1 MSAFDEDIAADFIL
15 EAQEILDR
23 LGEQLVALEQSPQ
36 DNEQLNAVFRGFHT
50 LKGGAGFL
58 GVHAMVELCHAA
70 EETLGMARSGKAVLQ
85 ANHFDAAQQSLDW
98 LQAMLDAVSGGT
110 EPQHAPPELIA
121 MFDVDAAPAPAAVA
135 AAPVD
140 AAAAIAAAKSGSDMI
155 DEDEFEA
162 LLDQLHG
169 GAAPGSKPVG
179 AAAAIAAAK
188 SGSDMIDEDEFEALL
203 DQLHGSAAPG
213 AKPVGAAAAIA
224 AAKSGSDMIDEDEF
238 EALLDQ
244 LHGGAAPGA
253 KPVGAAVAAAPKPAI
268 PKPAPVVPPRPAS
281 PPRPAAAPAAAAKP
295 AAAEAEQT
303 VRVDTKRLDAIVNL
317 IGELV
322 LSRNR
327 LKTLRTR
334 LKDEELDR
342 AVSTL
347 DIATARLQSAVM
359 RTRMQPVG
367 KVFSRFPKVA
377 RDVARNLKKEV
388 ELELVGAETELDRN
402 LVEALAD
409 PLVHLVRNAIDHGIE
424 MPDLREAQ
432 GKQRSGHVRLSAQ
445 QEGDYVS
452 IEIQDDGAGIDPE
465 KLRAK
470 AREKGLIDPEA
481 AARLSSE
488 ECLHLVFLP
497 GFSTKQ
503 EVTDISGRGVG
514 MDVVQSRIRELSG
527 QIQIQSEL
535 GRGSRFLIRVPLTLA
550 ILPTLLVQAGQDIYA
565 LPLARVMEVLH
576 APRTSLGWFD
586 GRAVLDRRSHTL
598 PLLDLRQWLDVEPAP
613 STLMTIVVLQVGEAR
628 FGLVVDQVRGRE
640 EVVIKPL
647 PKALRGLKG
656 YAGATLIGD
665 GRMALILDVDGLR
678 NSQG

>member
-1 MSAFDEDIAADFIL
+1 MSGIADDIAADFII

-23 LGEQLVALEQSPQ
+23 LGEQLVTLEQSPQ
-36 DNEQLNAVFRGFHT
+36 DNDQLNAVFRGYHT

-58 GVHAMVELCHAA
+58 GITAMVELCHAA
-70 EETLGMARSGKAVLQ
+70 EETLGLARSGKAVL
-85 ANHFDAAQQSLDW
+85 AAHHFDAGQQSLDY
-98 LQAMLDAVSGGT
+98 LQAMLDAVSAGE
-110 EPQHAPPELIA
+110 EPGHAPPELIA
-121 MFDVDAAPAPAAVA
+121 QFDVGAAPAPAAVA
-135 AAPVD
+135 AAGSPV
-140 AAAAIAAAKSGSDMI
+140 SDLI
-155 DEDEFEA
+155 SEDEFEA

-169 GAAPGSKPVG
+169 GKAPTAVAAPADDGLIS
-179 AAAAIAAAK
+179 
-188 SGSDMIDEDEFEALL
+188 
-203 DQLHGSAAPG
+203 
-213 AKPVGAAAAIA
+213 
-224 AAKSGSDMIDEDEF
+224 EDEF

-253 KPVGAAVAAAPKPAI
+253 VAVTTAAAT
-268 PKPAPVVPPRPAS
+268 APPPP
-281 PPRPAAAPAAAAKP
+281 PAAAPARPAAKP
-295 AAAEAEQT
+295 AAKPLAEAEHT

-327 LKTLRTR
+327 LKTLRVR
-334 LKDEELDR
+334 LRDEELDR

-377 RDVARNLKKEV
+377 RDVARNLAKEV

-424 MPDLREAQ
+424 TPELREAQ
-432 GKQRSGHVRLSAQ
+432 GKPRNGHVRLSAQ

-452 IEIQDDGAGIDPE
+452 IEVQDDGAGIDPE

-503 EVTDISGRGVG
+503 QVTDISGRGVG

-550 ILPTLLVQAGQDIYA
+550 ILPTLLVQAGEDVYA

-576 APRTSLGWFD
+576 APSTSLGWFD

-598 PLLDLRQWLDVEPAP
+598 ALVDLRRWLDVEPVQAP
-613 STLMTIVVLQVGEAR
+613 LLTIVVLQAGEAR

-647 PKALRGLKG
+647 PKALRGLRG

-678 NSQG
+678 SPQD

>member
-1 MSAFDEDIAADFIL
+1 MSAVSDDITADFII

-23 LGEQLVALEQSPQ
+23 LGEQLVSLEQAPQ
-36 DNEQLNAVFRGFHT
+36 DTEQLNAVFRGYHT

-58 GVHAMVELCHAA
+58 GVTAMVELCHAA
-70 EETLGMARSGKAVLQ
+70 EEALGIARAGQAVLQ
-85 ANHFDAAQQSLDW
+85 AHHFDAAQQSLDY
-98 LQAMLDAVSGGT
+98 LQSMLDAVSSGT
-110 EPQHAPPELIA
+110 EPGYAPPDLIA
-121 MFDVDAAPAPAAVA
+121 QFDMHGGAAAPAAPATVA
-135 AAPVD
+135 AAG
-140 AAAAIAAAKSGSDMI
+140 SGDLI
-155 DEDEFEA
+155 TDDEFEA

-169 GAAPGSKPVG
+169 GNAPTAVAP
-179 AAAAIAAAK
+179 AK
-188 SGSDMIDEDEFEALL
+188 KADDGLIS
-203 DQLHGSAAPG
+203 
-213 AKPVGAAAAIA
+213 
-224 AAKSGSDMIDEDEF
+224 EDEF

-253 KPVGAAVAAAPKPAI
+253 KPIAAVAPAPIAAPRPLAA
-268 PKPAPVVPPRPAS
+268 PTAPAP
-281 PPRPAAAPAAAAKP
+281 AAKP
-295 AAAEAEQT
+295 AAKPLAEAEHT

-327 LKTLRTR
+327 LKTLRAR
-334 LKDEELDR
+334 LRDEELDR

-377 RDVARNLKKEV
+377 RDVARSLKKEV
-388 ELELVGAETELDRN
+388 DLELIGAETELDRN

-409 PLVHLVRNAIDHGIE
+409 PLVHLVRNAIDHGVE

-432 GKQRSGHVRLSAQ
+432 GKPRMGHVRLSAQ

-452 IEIQDDGAGIDPE
+452 IEVQDDGAGIDPE

-503 EVTDISGRGVG
+503 QVTDISGRGVG

-550 ILPTLLVQAGQDIYA
+550 ILPTLLVQAGEDVYA

-598 PLLDLRQWLDVEPAP
+598 PLVDLRQWLDVTPAA
-613 STLMTIVVLQVGEAR
+613 STLLTIVVLQAGEAR

-647 PKALRGLKG
+647 PKALRGLRG

-678 NSQG
+678 SPHD

>member
-1 MSAFDEDIAADFIL
+1 MSAVSDDITADFII

-23 LGEQLVALEQSPQ
+23 LGEQLVSLEQAPQ
-36 DNEQLNAVFRGFHT
+36 DGEQLNAVFRGYHT

-58 GVHAMVELCHAA
+58 GVTAMVELCHAA
-70 EETLGMARSGKAVLQ
+70 EEALGAARAGQAVLQ
-85 ANHFDAAQQSLDW
+85 AHHFDAAQQSLDY
-98 LQAMLDAVSGGT
+98 LQSMLDAVSSGT
-110 EPQHAPPELIA
+110 EPGYAPPDLIA
-121 MFDVDAAPAPAAVA
+121 QFDVHGGTAAAPVA
-135 AAPVD
+135 AAP
-140 AAAAIAAAKSGSDMI
+140 AAGSSDLI
-155 DEDEFEA
+155 TDDEFEA

-169 GAAPGSKPVG
+169 GNAPTAVAP
-179 AAAAIAAAK
+179 AK
-188 SGSDMIDEDEFEALL
+188 KADDGLIS
-203 DQLHGSAAPG
+203 
-213 AKPVGAAAAIA
+213 
-224 AAKSGSDMIDEDEF
+224 EDEF

-253 KPVGAAVAAAPKPAI
+253 
-268 PKPAPVVPPRPAS
+268 
-281 PPRPAAAPAAAAKP
+281 RPAAAPAPLAAPRPADAPAPAPKPAAKP
-295 AAAEAEQT
+295 LAEAEHT

-327 LKTLRTR
+327 LKTLRAR
-334 LKDEELDR
+334 LRDEELDR

-377 RDVARNLKKEV
+377 RDVARSLKKEV
-388 ELELVGAETELDRN
+388 DLELIGAETELDRN

-409 PLVHLVRNAIDHGIE
+409 PLVHLVRNAIDHGVE

-432 GKQRSGHVRLSAQ
+432 GKPRMGHVRLSAQ

-452 IEIQDDGAGIDPE
+452 IEVQDDGAGIDPE

-503 EVTDISGRGVG
+503 QVTDISGRGVG

-550 ILPTLLVQAGQDIYA
+550 ILPTLLVQAGEDVYA

-576 APRTSLGWFD
+576 APGTSLGWFD

-598 PLLDLRQWLDVEPAP
+598 PLVDLRQWLDVTPAT
-613 STLMTIVVLQVGEAR
+613 STLLTIVVLQAGEAR

-647 PKALRGLKG
+647 PKALRGLRG

-678 NSQG
+678 

>member
-1 MSAFDEDIAADFIL
+1 MSAVSDDITADFII

-23 LGEQLVALEQSPQ
+23 LGEQLVSLEQAPQ
-36 DNEQLNAVFRGFHT
+36 DSDQLNAVFRGYHT

-58 GVHAMVELCHAA
+58 GVTAMVELCHAA
-70 EETLGMARSGKAVLQ
+70 EEALGIARAGQAVLQ
-85 ANHFDAAQQSLDW
+85 AHHFDAAQQSLDY
-98 LQAMLDAVSGGT
+98 LQSMLDAVSSGT
-110 EPQHAPPELIA
+110 EPGYAPPDLIA
-121 MFDVDAAPAPAAVA
+121 QFDMNGGTAAPVAAAAPAAA
-135 AAPVD
+135 
-140 AAAAIAAAKSGSDMI
+140 GSDLI
-155 DEDEFEA
+155 TDDEFEA

-169 GAAPGSKPVG
+169 GNAPTAV
-179 AAAAIAAAK
+179 
-188 SGSDMIDEDEFEALL
+188 
-203 DQLHGSAAPG
+203 APATKADDG
-213 AKPVGAAAAIA
+213 LI
-224 AAKSGSDMIDEDEF
+224 SEDEF

-253 KPVGAAVAAAPKPAI
+253 KPAAVLAPAPAPAPRPVAA
-268 PKPAPVVPPRPAS
+268 PAPV
-281 PPRPAAAPAAAAKP
+281 AKP
-295 AAAEAEQT
+295 AAKPLAEAEHT

-327 LKTLRTR
+327 LKTLRAR
-334 LKDEELDR
+334 LRDEELDR

-377 RDVARNLKKEV
+377 RDVARSLKKEV
-388 ELELVGAETELDRN
+388 DLELIGAETELDRN

-409 PLVHLVRNAIDHGIE
+409 PLVHLVRNAIDHGVE

-432 GKQRSGHVRLSAQ
+432 GKPRMGHVRLSAQ

-452 IEIQDDGAGIDPE
+452 IEVQDDGAGIDPE

-503 EVTDISGRGVG
+503 QVTDISGRGVG

-550 ILPTLLVQAGQDIYA
+550 ILPTLLVQAGEDVYA

-598 PLLDLRQWLDVEPAP
+598 PLVDLRQWLDVTPAA
-613 STLMTIVVLQVGEAR
+613 STLLTIVVLQAGEAR

-647 PKALRGLKG
+647 PKALRGLRG

-678 NSQG
+678 

>member
-1 MSAFDEDIAADFIL
+1 MSAVSDDITADFII

-23 LGEQLVALEQSPQ
+23 LGEQLVSLEQAPQ
-36 DNEQLNAVFRGFHT
+36 DTEQLNAVFRGYHT

-58 GVHAMVELCHAA
+58 GVTAMVELCHAA
-70 EETLGMARSGKAVLQ
+70 EEALGIARAGQAVLQ
-85 ANHFDAAQQSLDW
+85 AHHFDAAQQSLDY
-98 LQAMLDAVSGGT
+98 LQSMLDAVSSGT
-110 EPQHAPPELIA
+110 EPGYAPPELIA
-121 MFDVDAAPAPAAVA
+121 QFDMHGGAVAAPAAA
-135 AAPVD
+135 AAP
-140 AAAAIAAAKSGSDMI
+140 AAGGSDLI
-155 DEDEFEA
+155 TDDEFEA

-169 GAAPGSKPVG
+169 GNAPTAVAP
-179 AAAAIAAAK
+179 AK
-188 SGSDMIDEDEFEALL
+188 KADDGLIS
-203 DQLHGSAAPG
+203 
-213 AKPVGAAAAIA
+213 
-224 AAKSGSDMIDEDEF
+224 EDEF

-253 KPVGAAVAAAPKPAI
+253 KPIA
-268 PKPAPVVPPRPAS
+268 
-281 PPRPAAAPAAAAKP
+281 AAAPAPIAGPRPLAAPAAPAPAAATKPAAKP
-295 AAAEAEQT
+295 LAEAEHT

-327 LKTLRTR
+327 LKTLRAR
-334 LKDEELDR
+334 LRDEELDR

-377 RDVARNLKKEV
+377 RDVARSLKKEV
-388 ELELVGAETELDRN
+388 DLELIGAETELDRN

-409 PLVHLVRNAIDHGIE
+409 PLVHLVRNAIDHGVE

-432 GKQRSGHVRLSAQ
+432 GKPRMGHVRLSAQ

-452 IEIQDDGAGIDPE
+452 IEVQDDGAGIDPE

-503 EVTDISGRGVG
+503 QVTDISGRGVG

-550 ILPTLLVQAGQDIYA
+550 ILPTLLVQAGEDVYA

-598 PLLDLRQWLDVEPAP
+598 PLVDLRQWLDVTPAA
-613 STLMTIVVLQVGEAR
+613 STLLTIVVLQAGEAR

-647 PKALRGLKG
+647 PKALRGLRG

-678 NSQG
+678 SPHD

>member
-1 MSAFDEDIAADFIL
+1 MSAVSDDITADFII

-23 LGEQLVALEQSPQ
+23 LGEQLVSLEQAPQ
-36 DNEQLNAVFRGFHT
+36 DSDQLNAVFRGYHT

-58 GVHAMVELCHAA
+58 GVTAMVELCHAA
-70 EETLGMARSGKAVLQ
+70 EEALGAARAGQAVLQ
-85 ANHFDAAQQSLDW
+85 AHHFDAAQQSLDY
-98 LQAMLDAVSGGT
+98 LQSMLDAVSSGT
-110 EPQHAPPELIA
+110 EPGYAPPDLIA
-121 MFDVDAAPAPAAVA
+121 QFDVHGGAVAAPAAA
-135 AAPVD
+135 AAPT
-140 AAAAIAAAKSGSDMI
+140 AGGSDLI
-155 DEDEFEA
+155 TDDEFEALLDQLHGGNAPTAVAPAKKADDGLISEDEFEA

-169 GAAPGSKPVG
+169 GAAPGTKP
-179 AAAAIAAAK
+179 AAVVAPAPIAA
-188 SGSDMIDEDEFEALL
+188 
-203 DQLHGSAAPG
+203 PR
-213 AKPVGAAAAIA
+213 P
-224 AAKSGSDMIDEDEF
+224 
-238 EALLDQ
+238 
-244 LHGGAAPGA
+244 
-253 KPVGAAVAAAPKPAI
+253 VAA
-268 PKPAPVVPPRPAS
+268 PAPV
-281 PPRPAAAPAAAAKP
+281 AKP
-295 AAAEAEQT
+295 AAKPLAEAEHT

-327 LKTLRTR
+327 LKTLRAR
-334 LKDEELDR
+334 LRDEELDR

-377 RDVARNLKKEV
+377 RDVARSLKKEV
-388 ELELVGAETELDRN
+388 DLELIGAETELDRN

-409 PLVHLVRNAIDHGIE
+409 PLVHLVRNAIDHGVE

-432 GKQRSGHVRLSAQ
+432 GKPRMGHVRLSAQ

-452 IEIQDDGAGIDPE
+452 IEVQDDGAGIDPE

-503 EVTDISGRGVG
+503 QVTDISGRGVG

-550 ILPTLLVQAGQDIYA
+550 ILPTLLVQAGEDVYA

-598 PLLDLRQWLDVEPAP
+598 PLVDLRQWLDVTPAASP
-613 STLMTIVVLQVGEAR
+613 LLTIVVLQAGEAR

-647 PKALRGLKG
+647 PKALRGLRG

-678 NSQG
+678 

>member
-1 MSAFDEDIAADFIL
+1 MSAVSDDITADFII

-23 LGEQLVALEQSPQ
+23 LGEQLVSLEQAPQ
-36 DNEQLNAVFRGFHT
+36 DTEQLNAVFRGYHT

-58 GVHAMVELCHAA
+58 GVTAMVELCHAA
-70 EETLGMARSGKAVLQ
+70 EEALGIARAGQAVLQ
-85 ANHFDAAQQSLDW
+85 AHHFDAAQQSLDY
-98 LQAMLDAVSGGT
+98 LQAMLDAVSSGT
-110 EPQHAPPELIA
+110 EPGYAPPELIA
-121 MFDVDAAPAPAAVA
+121 QFDMHGGAVAAPAAAVA
-135 AAPVD
+135 PAAG
-140 AAAAIAAAKSGSDMI
+140 GSDLI
-155 DEDEFEA
+155 TDDEFEA

-169 GAAPGSKPVG
+169 GNAPTAVAP
-179 AAAAIAAAK
+179 AK
-188 SGSDMIDEDEFEALL
+188 KADDGLISEDEFEALL
-203 DQLHGSAAPG
+203 DH
-213 AKPVGAAAAIA
+213 
-224 AAKSGSDMIDEDEF
+224 
-238 EALLDQ
+238 

-253 KPVGAAVAAAPKPAI
+253 KPIAAAAP
-268 PKPAPVVPPRPAS
+268 APIAAPRPLAA
-281 PPRPAAAPAAAAKP
+281 PAAAAPAAATKP
-295 AAAEAEQT
+295 AAKPLAEAEHT

-327 LKTLRTR
+327 LKTLRAR
-334 LKDEELDR
+334 LRDEELDR

-377 RDVARNLKKEV
+377 RDVARSLKKEV
-388 ELELVGAETELDRN
+388 DLELIGAETELDRN

-409 PLVHLVRNAIDHGIE
+409 PLVHLVRNAIDHGVE

-432 GKQRSGHVRLSAQ
+432 GKPRMGHVRLSAQ

-452 IEIQDDGAGIDPE
+452 IEVQDDGAGIDPE

-503 EVTDISGRGVG
+503 QVTDISGRGVG

-550 ILPTLLVQAGQDIYA
+550 ILPTLLVQAGEDVYA

-598 PLLDLRQWLDVEPAP
+598 PLVDLRQWLDVTPAA
-613 STLMTIVVLQVGEAR
+613 STLLTIVVLQAGEAR

-647 PKALRGLKG
+647 PKALRGLRG

-678 NSQG
+678 SPHD

>member
-1 MSAFDEDIAADFIL
+1 MSAVPDDIAADFIL

-23 LGEQLVALEQSPQ
+23 LGEQLVSLEQAPQ
-36 DNEQLNAVFRGFHT
+36 DSDQLNAVFRGFHT

-58 GVHAMVELCHAA
+58 GIQAMVELCHAA
-70 EETLGMARSGKAVLQ
+70 EETLGMARSGQATLQ
-85 ANHFDAAQQSLDW
+85 AHHFDAAQQSLDY
-98 LQAMLDAVSGGT
+98 LQSMLDSVSAGT
-110 EPQHAPPELIA
+110 EPGYAPPELIA
-121 MFDVDAAPAPAAVA
+121 QFDVNGPATPAAATSA
-135 AAPVD
+135 AAGPS
-140 AAAAIAAAKSGSDMI
+140 SGELITD
-155 DEDEFEA
+155 DEFEA

-169 GAAPGSKPVG
+169 GAAPTAV
-179 AAAAIAAAK
+179 AARK
-188 SGSDMIDEDEFEALL
+188 DDGMISEDEFE
-203 DQLHGSAAPG
+203 S
-213 AKPVGAAAAIA
+213 
-224 AAKSGSDMIDEDEF
+224 
-238 EALLDQ
+238 LLDQ

-253 KPVGAAVAAAPKPAI
+253 TAVTAAPA
-268 PKPAPVVPPRPAS
+268 PAPRAV
-281 PPRPAAAPAAAAKP
+281 AAPAAPAANKP
-295 AAAEAEQT
+295 APNKPVAEAEHT

-327 LKTLRTR
+327 LKTLRAR
-334 LKDEELDR
+334 LHDEELDR

-377 RDVARNLKKEV
+377 RDVARSLKKEV
-388 ELELVGAETELDRN
+388 ELELIGAETELDRN

-409 PLVHLVRNAIDHGIE
+409 PLVHLVRNAIDHGVE
-424 MPDLREAQ
+424 MPELREAQ
-432 GKQRSGHVRLSAQ
+432 GKPRSGHVRLSAQ

-452 IEIQDDGAGIDPE
+452 IEVQDDGAGIDPE
-465 KLRAK
+465 RLRQK

-503 EVTDISGRGVG
+503 QVTDISGRGVG

-535 GRGSRFLIRVPLTLA
+535 GRGSRFMIRVPLTLA
-550 ILPTLLVQAGQDIYA
+550 ILPTLLVQAGEDVYA

-576 APRTSLGWFD
+576 APNTSLGWFD
-586 GRAVLDRRSHTL
+586 GRAVLDRKSHTL
-598 PLLDLRQWLDVEPAP
+598 ALVDLRHWLDVEPMP
-613 STLMTIVVLQVGEAR
+613 SSLLTIVVLQAGEAR

-647 PKALRGLKG
+647 PKALRGLRG

-678 NSQG
+678 TNHD

>member
-1 MSAFDEDIAADFIL
+1 MSAVSDDITADFII

-23 LGEQLVALEQSPQ
+23 LGEQLVSLEQAPQ
-36 DNEQLNAVFRGFHT
+36 DSDQLNAVFRGYHT

-58 GVHAMVELCHAA
+58 GVTAMVELCHAA
-70 EETLGMARSGKAVLQ
+70 EEALGAARAGQALLQ
-85 ANHFDAAQQSLDW
+85 AHHFDAAQQSLDY
-98 LQAMLDAVSGGT
+98 LQSMLDAVSSGT
-110 EPQHAPPELIA
+110 EPGYAPPDLIA
-121 MFDVDAAPAPAAVA
+121 QFDVHGGAVAAPAAATAPAAG
-135 AAPVD
+135 
-140 AAAAIAAAKSGSDMI
+140 GSDLI
-155 DEDEFEA
+155 TDDEFEA

-169 GAAPGSKPVG
+169 GNAPTAVAP
-179 AAAAIAAAK
+179 AK
-188 SGSDMIDEDEFEALL
+188 KADDGLIS
-203 DQLHGSAAPG
+203 
-213 AKPVGAAAAIA
+213 
-224 AAKSGSDMIDEDEF
+224 EDEF

-253 KPVGAAVAAAPKPAI
+253 KPVAAAP
-268 PKPAPVVPPRPAS
+268 PAP
-281 PPRPAAAPAAAAKP
+281 APAARPTASAPAAKP
-295 AAAEAEQT
+295 AAKPLAEAEHT

-327 LKTLRTR
+327 LKTLRAR
-334 LKDEELDR
+334 LRDEELDR

-377 RDVARNLKKEV
+377 RDVARSLKKEV
-388 ELELVGAETELDRN
+388 DLELIGAETELDRN

-409 PLVHLVRNAIDHGIE
+409 PLVHLVRNAIDHGVE

-432 GKQRSGHVRLSAQ
+432 GKPRMGHVRLSAQ

-452 IEIQDDGAGIDPE
+452 IEVQDDGAGIDPE

-503 EVTDISGRGVG
+503 QVTDISGRGVG

-535 GRGSRFLIRVPLTLA
+535 GRGSRFMIRVPLTLA
-550 ILPTLLVQAGQDIYA
+550 ILPTLLVQAGEDVYA

-598 PLLDLRQWLDVEPAP
+598 PLVDLRQWLDVTPAA
-613 STLMTIVVLQVGEAR
+613 STLLTIVVLQAGEAR

-647 PKALRGLKG
+647 PKALRGLRG

-678 NSQG
+678 

>member
-1 MSAFDEDIAADFIL
+1 MSAVSDDITADFII

-23 LGEQLVALEQSPQ
+23 LGEQLVSLEQAPQ
-36 DNEQLNAVFRGFHT
+36 DTEQLNAVFRGYHT

-58 GVHAMVELCHAA
+58 GVTAMVELCHAA
-70 EETLGMARSGKAVLQ
+70 EEALGAARAGQAVLQ
-85 ANHFDAAQQSLDW
+85 AHHFDAAQQSLDY
-98 LQAMLDAVSGGT
+98 LQSMLDAVSSGT
-110 EPQHAPPELIA
+110 EPGYAPPELIA
-121 MFDVDAAPAPAAVA
+121 QFDVHGGAATPSVVAAPAAA
-135 AAPVD
+135 
-140 AAAAIAAAKSGSDMI
+140 GSDLI
-155 DEDEFEA
+155 TDDEFEA

-169 GAAPGSKPVG
+169 GNAPTAV
-179 AAAAIAAAK
+179 AAAK
-188 SGSDMIDEDEFEALL
+188 KADDGLIS
-203 DQLHGSAAPG
+203 
-213 AKPVGAAAAIA
+213 
-224 AAKSGSDMIDEDEF
+224 EDEF

-253 KPVGAAVAAAPKPAI
+253 QPVAAVPAAQP
-268 PKPAPVVPPRPAS
+268 PAPRPP
-281 PPRPAAAPAAAAKP
+281 APAPAAKP
-295 AAAEAEQT
+295 AAKPLAEAEHT

-327 LKTLRTR
+327 LKTLRAR
-334 LKDEELDR
+334 LRDEELDR

-377 RDVARNLKKEV
+377 RDVARSLKKEV
-388 ELELVGAETELDRN
+388 DLELIGAETELDRN

-409 PLVHLVRNAIDHGIE
+409 PLVHLVRNAIDHGVE
-424 MPDLREAQ
+424 MPELREAQ
-432 GKQRSGHVRLSAQ
+432 GKPRMGHVRLSAQ

-452 IEIQDDGAGIDPE
+452 IEVQDDGAGIDPE

-503 EVTDISGRGVG
+503 QVTDISGRGVG

-550 ILPTLLVQAGQDIYA
+550 ILPTLLVQAGEDVYA

-598 PLLDLRQWLDVEPAP
+598 PLVDLRQWLDVTPAASP
-613 STLMTIVVLQVGEAR
+613 LLTIVVLQAGEAR

-647 PKALRGLKG
+647 PKALRGLAG

-678 NSQG
+678 

>member
-1 MSAFDEDIAADFIL
+1 MLTTCFRIWGCNTMSAVPDDIAADFIL

-23 LGEQLVALEQSPQ
+23 LGEQLVSLEQSPQ
-36 DNEQLNAVFRGFHT
+36 DSDQLNAVFRGFHT

-58 GVHAMVELCHAA
+58 GIQAMVELCHAA
-70 EETLGMARSGKAVLQ
+70 EETLGMARSGKATLQ
-85 ANHFDAAQQSLDW
+85 AHHFDAAQQSLDY
-98 LQAMLDAVSGGT
+98 LQSMLDSVSAGT
-110 EPQHAPPELIA
+110 EPGYAPPELIA
-121 MFDVDAAPAPAAVA
+121 QFDVNGPAIPAAAAAPTTGELISEDEFEALLDTLHGGAAPAAVA
-135 AAPVD
+135 RKAD
-140 AAAAIAAAKSGSDMI
+140 DGLIG
-155 DEDEFEA
+155 EDEFEA

-169 GAAPGSKPVG
+169 GAVPGTKP
-179 AAAAIAAAK
+179 
-188 SGSDMIDEDEFEALL
+188 
-203 DQLHGSAAPG
+203 
-213 AKPVGAAAAIA
+213 
-224 AAKSGSDMIDEDEF
+224 
-238 EALLDQ
+238 
-244 LHGGAAPGA
+244 
-253 KPVGAAVAAAPKPAI
+253 AVAAAP
-268 PKPAPVVPPRPAS
+268 PPR
-281 PPRPAAAPAAAAKP
+281 APAAPPAKP
-295 AAAEAEQT
+295 AANKPVAEAEHT

-327 LKTLRTR
+327 LKTLRAR
-334 LKDEELDR
+334 LHDEELDR

-409 PLVHLVRNAIDHGIE
+409 PLVHLVRNAIDHGVE
-424 MPDLREAQ
+424 TPDLREAQ
-432 GKQRSGHVRLSAQ
+432 GKPRSGHVRLSAQ

-452 IEIQDDGAGIDPE
+452 IEVQDDGAGIDPE
-465 KLRAK
+465 RLRQK

-481 AARLSSE
+481 AARLTSE

-535 GRGSRFLIRVPLTLA
+535 GRGSRFMIRVPLTLA
-550 ILPTLLVQAGQDIYA
+550 ILPTLLVQAGEDVYA

-576 APRTSLGWFD
+576 APNTSLGWFD
-586 GRAVLDRRSHTL
+586 GRAVLDRKSHTL
-598 PLLDLRQWLDVEPAP
+598 PLVDLRHWLAVAPAA
-613 STLMTIVVLQVGEAR
+613 SSLLTIVVLQAGEAR

-647 PKALRGLKG
+647 PKALRGLRG

-665 GRMALILDVDGLR
+665 GRMSLILDVDGLR
-678 NSQG
+678 

>member
-1 MSAFDEDIAADFIL
+1 MSAVSDDITADFII

-23 LGEQLVALEQSPQ
+23 LGEQLVSLEQAPQ
-36 DNEQLNAVFRGFHT
+36 DTEQLNAVFRGYHT

-58 GVHAMVELCHAA
+58 GVTAMVELCHAA
-70 EETLGMARSGKAVLQ
+70 EEALGIARAGQAVLQ
-85 ANHFDAAQQSLDW
+85 AHHFDAAQQSLDY
-98 LQAMLDAVSGGT
+98 LQAMLDAVSSGT
-110 EPQHAPPELIA
+110 EPGYAPPELIA
-121 MFDVDAAPAPAAVA
+121 QFDMHGGAVAAPAAA
-135 AAPVD
+135 AAP
-140 AAAAIAAAKSGSDMI
+140 AAGGSDLI
-155 DEDEFEA
+155 TDDEFEA

-169 GAAPGSKPVG
+169 GNAPTAVAP
-179 AAAAIAAAK
+179 AK
-188 SGSDMIDEDEFEALL
+188 KADDGLIS
-203 DQLHGSAAPG
+203 
-213 AKPVGAAAAIA
+213 
-224 AAKSGSDMIDEDEF
+224 EDEF

-253 KPVGAAVAAAPKPAI
+253 KPIA
-268 PKPAPVVPPRPAS
+268 
-281 PPRPAAAPAAAAKP
+281 AAAPAPIAAPRPLAAPTAPAP
-295 AAAEAEQT
+295 AAATAAAAGRSRTHRARGHQ
-303 VRVDTKRLDAIVNL
+303 RLDAIVNL

-327 LKTLRTR
+327 LKTLRAR
-334 LKDEELDR
+334 LRDEELDR

-377 RDVARNLKKEV
+377 RDVARSLKKEV
-388 ELELVGAETELDRN
+388 DLELIGAETELDRN

-409 PLVHLVRNAIDHGIE
+409 PLVHLVRNAIDHGVE

-432 GKQRSGHVRLSAQ
+432 GKPRMGHVRLSAQ

-452 IEIQDDGAGIDPE
+452 IEVQDDGAGIDPE

-503 EVTDISGRGVG
+503 QVTDISYRGVG

-550 ILPTLLVQAGQDIYA
+550 ILPTLLVQAGEDVYA

-598 PLLDLRQWLDVEPAP
+598 PLVDLRQWLDVTPAA
-613 STLMTIVVLQVGEAR
+613 STLLTIVVLQAGEAR

-647 PKALRGLKG
+647 PKALRGLRG

-678 NSQG
+678 SPHD

>member
-1 MSAFDEDIAADFIL
+1 MSAVSDDITADFII

-23 LGEQLVALEQSPQ
+23 LGEQLVSLEQAPQ
-36 DNEQLNAVFRGFHT
+36 DTEQLNAVFRGYHT

-58 GVHAMVELCHAA
+58 GVTAMVELCHAA
-70 EETLGMARSGKAVLQ
+70 EEALGIARAGQAVLQ
-85 ANHFDAAQQSLDW
+85 AHHFDAAQQSLDY
-98 LQAMLDAVSGGT
+98 LQAMLDAVSSGT
-110 EPQHAPPELIA
+110 EPGYAPPELIA
-121 MFDVDAAPAPAAVA
+121 QFDMHGGATAPAATAAVA
-135 AAPVD
+135 AAG
-140 AAAAIAAAKSGSDMI
+140 SGDLI
-155 DEDEFEA
+155 TDDEFEA

-169 GAAPGSKPVG
+169 GNAPTAV
-179 AAAAIAAAK
+179 ALAK
-188 SGSDMIDEDEFEALL
+188 KADDGLIS
-203 DQLHGSAAPG
+203 
-213 AKPVGAAAAIA
+213 
-224 AAKSGSDMIDEDEF
+224 EDEF

-253 KPVGAAVAAAPKPAI
+253 KPIA
-268 PKPAPVVPPRPAS
+268 
-281 PPRPAAAPAAAAKP
+281 AAAPAPIAASRPLAAPAAPAPAAATKPAAKP
-295 AAAEAEQT
+295 LAEAEHT

-327 LKTLRTR
+327 LKTLRAR
-334 LKDEELDR
+334 LRDEELDR

-377 RDVARNLKKEV
+377 RDVARSLKKEV
-388 ELELVGAETELDRN
+388 DLELIGAETELDRN

-409 PLVHLVRNAIDHGIE
+409 PLVHLVRNAIDHGVE

-432 GKQRSGHVRLSAQ
+432 GKPRMGHVRLSAQ

-452 IEIQDDGAGIDPE
+452 IEVQDDGAGIDPE

-503 EVTDISGRGVG
+503 QVTDISGRGVG

-550 ILPTLLVQAGQDIYA
+550 ILPTLLVQAGEDVYA

-598 PLLDLRQWLDVEPAP
+598 PLVDLRQWLDVTPAA
-613 STLMTIVVLQVGEAR
+613 STLLTIVVLQAGEAR

-647 PKALRGLKG
+647 PKALRGLRG

-678 NSQG
+678 SPHD

>member
-1 MSAFDEDIAADFIL
+1 MSAVPDDIAADFII

-23 LGEQLVALEQSPQ
+23 LGEQLVSLEQAPEDSG
-36 DNEQLNAVFRGFHT
+36 QLNAVFRGFHT

-58 GVHAMVELCHAA
+58 AINAMVELCHAA
-70 EETLGMARSGKAVLQ
+70 EETLGMARAGQATLQ
-85 ANHFDAAQQSLDW
+85 ARHFDAAQQSLDY
-98 LQAMLDAVSGGT
+98 LQSMLDAFGSGQ
-110 EPQHAPPELIA
+110 EPPRAPAELIA
-121 MFDVDAAPAPAAVA
+121 QFDAHGDAAPAAAPAKSAAPAPA
-135 AAPVD
+135 PQ
-140 AAAAIAAAKSGSDMI
+140 AAAAGDADLISD
-155 DEDEFEA
+155 DEFEA

-169 GAAPGSKPVG
+169 DAPPAATPQ
-179 AAAAIAAAK
+179 
-188 SGSDMIDEDEFEALL
+188 AL
-203 DQLHGSAAPG
+203 QPAPR
-213 AKPVGAAAAIA
+213 
-224 AAKSGSDMIDEDEF
+224 
-238 EALLDQ
+238 
-244 LHGGAAPGA
+244 APS
-253 KPVGAAVAAAPKPAI
+253 PAPKA
-268 PKPAPVVPPRPAS
+268 
-281 PPRPAAAPAAAAKP
+281 AAAPAK
-295 AAAEAEQT
+295 AAEPEHT

-327 LKTLRTR
+327 LKTLRVR
-334 LKDEELDR
+334 LRDEELDR
-342 AVSTL
+342 AVSSL

-377 RDVARNLKKEV
+377 RDVARSLNKEV
-388 ELELVGAETELDRN
+388 ELELIGADTELDRN

-424 MPDLREAQ
+424 APALREAT
-432 GKQRSGHVRLSAQ
+432 GKPRGGHVRLSAQ

-452 IEIQDDGAGIDPE
+452 IEVQDDGAGIDPE
-465 KLRAK
+465 RLRAK

-481 AARLSSE
+481 AARLSTE

-497 GFSTKQ
+497 GFSTKS

-550 ILPTLLVQAGQDIYA
+550 ILPTLLVQAGDTVYA
-565 LPLARVMEVLH
+565 LPLARVVEVLH
-576 APRTSLGWFD
+576 APRRSLGWFD
-586 GRAVLDRRSHTL
+586 GRAVLDRQSHTL
-598 PLLDLRQWLDVEPAP
+598 PLVDLRQWLNIDAP
-613 STLMTIVVLQVGEAR
+613 QLPLLTVVVLQAGESR
-628 FGLVVDQVRGRE
+628 MGLVVDQVRGRE

-647 PKALRGLKG
+647 PRSLRGLPG

-665 GRMALILDVDGLR
+665 GRLALILDVDGLKA
-678 NSQG
+678 

>member
-1 MSAFDEDIAADFIL
+1 MSAVSDDITADFII

-23 LGEQLVALEQSPQ
+23 LGEQLVSLEQAPQ
-36 DNEQLNAVFRGFHT
+36 DTEQLNAVFRGYHT

-58 GVHAMVELCHAA
+58 GVTAMVELCHAA
-70 EETLGMARSGKAVLQ
+70 EEALGIARAGQAVLQ
-85 ANHFDAAQQSLDW
+85 AHHFDAAQQSLDY
-98 LQAMLDAVSGGT
+98 LQSMLDAVSSGT
-110 EPQHAPPELIA
+110 EPGYAPPDLIA
-121 MFDVDAAPAPAAVA
+121 QFDMHGGAAAPAAPATVA
-135 AAPVD
+135 AAG
-140 AAAAIAAAKSGSDMI
+140 SGDLI
-155 DEDEFEA
+155 TDDEFEA

-169 GAAPGSKPVG
+169 GNAPTAVAP
-179 AAAAIAAAK
+179 AK
-188 SGSDMIDEDEFEALL
+188 KADDGLIS
-203 DQLHGSAAPG
+203 
-213 AKPVGAAAAIA
+213 
-224 AAKSGSDMIDEDEF
+224 EDEF

-253 KPVGAAVAAAPKPAI
+253 RPIAAVAPAPITAPRLPAAPTA
-268 PKPAPVVPPRPAS
+268 PAP
-281 PPRPAAAPAAAAKP
+281 AAKP
-295 AAAEAEQT
+295 AAKPLAEAEHT

-327 LKTLRTR
+327 LKTLRAR
-334 LKDEELDR
+334 LRDEELDR

-377 RDVARNLKKEV
+377 RDVARSLKKEV
-388 ELELVGAETELDRN
+388 DLELIGAETELDRN
-402 LVEALAD
+402 LAD
-409 PLVHLVRNAIDHGIE
+409 PLVHLVRNAIDHGVE

-432 GKQRSGHVRLSAQ
+432 GKPRMGHVRLSAQ

-452 IEIQDDGAGIDPE
+452 IEVQDDGAGIDPE

-503 EVTDISGRGVG
+503 QVTDISGRGVG

-550 ILPTLLVQAGQDIYA
+550 ILPTLLVQAGEDVYA

-598 PLLDLRQWLDVEPAP
+598 PLVDLRQWLDVTPAA
-613 STLMTIVVLQVGEAR
+613 STLLTIVVLQAGEAR

-647 PKALRGLKG
+647 PKALRGLRG

-678 NSQG
+678 SPHD

>member
-1 MSAFDEDIAADFIL
+1 MSAVSDDITADFII

-23 LGEQLVALEQSPQ
+23 LGEQLVSLEQAPQ
-36 DNEQLNAVFRGFHT
+36 DTEQLNAVFRGYHT

-58 GVHAMVELCHAA
+58 GVTAMVELCHAA
-70 EETLGMARSGKAVLQ
+70 EEALGAARAGQAVLQ
-85 ANHFDAAQQSLDW
+85 AHHFDAAQQSLDY
-98 LQAMLDAVSGGT
+98 LQSMLDAVSSGT
-110 EPQHAPPELIA
+110 EPGYAPPDLIA
-121 MFDVDAAPAPAAVA
+121 QFDVHGGAAAPAAAA
-135 AAPVD
+135 AAP
-140 AAAAIAAAKSGSDMI
+140 AAGAGDLITD
-155 DEDEFEA
+155 DEFEA

-169 GAAPGSKPVG
+169 GNAPTAVAP
-179 AAAAIAAAK
+179 AK
-188 SGSDMIDEDEFEALL
+188 KADDGLIS
-203 DQLHGSAAPG
+203 
-213 AKPVGAAAAIA
+213 
-224 AAKSGSDMIDEDEF
+224 EDEF

-253 KPVGAAVAAAPKPAI
+253 
-268 PKPAPVVPPRPAS
+268 
-281 PPRPAAAPAAAAKP
+281 RPAAAVAPAPIAAPRPANAPAPVAKP
-295 AAAEAEQT
+295 AAKPLAEAEHT

-327 LKTLRTR
+327 LKTLRAR
-334 LKDEELDR
+334 LRDEELDR

-377 RDVARNLKKEV
+377 RDVARSLKKEV
-388 ELELVGAETELDRN
+388 DLELIGAETELDRN

-409 PLVHLVRNAIDHGIE
+409 PLVHLVRNAIDHGVE

-432 GKQRSGHVRLSAQ
+432 GKPRMGHVRLSAQ

-452 IEIQDDGAGIDPE
+452 IEVQDDGAGIDPE

-503 EVTDISGRGVG
+503 QVTDISGRGVG

-550 ILPTLLVQAGQDIYA
+550 ILPTLLVQAGEDVYA

-598 PLLDLRQWLDVEPAP
+598 PLVDLRQWLDVTPAA
-613 STLMTIVVLQVGEAR
+613 STLLTIVVLQAGEAR

-647 PKALRGLKG
+647 PKALRGLRG

-678 NSQG
+678 SPHD

>member
-1 MSAFDEDIAADFIL
+1 MSAVSDDITADFII

-23 LGEQLVALEQSPQ
+23 LGEQLVSLEQAPQ
-36 DNEQLNAVFRGFHT
+36 DGEQLNAVFRGYHT

-58 GVHAMVELCHAA
+58 GVTAMVELCHAA
-70 EETLGMARSGKAVLQ
+70 EEALGAARAGQAVLQ
-85 ANHFDAAQQSLDW
+85 AHHFDAAQQSLDY
-98 LQAMLDAVSGGT
+98 LQSMLDAVSSGT
-110 EPQHAPPELIA
+110 EPGYAPPDLIA
-121 MFDVDAAPAPAAVA
+121 QFDVHGGTAAAPVA
-135 AAPVD
+135 AAP
-140 AAAAIAAAKSGSDMI
+140 AAGSSDLI
-155 DEDEFEA
+155 TDDEFEA

-169 GAAPGSKPVG
+169 GNAPTAVAP
-179 AAAAIAAAK
+179 AK
-188 SGSDMIDEDEFEALL
+188 KADDGLIS
-203 DQLHGSAAPG
+203 
-213 AKPVGAAAAIA
+213 
-224 AAKSGSDMIDEDEF
+224 EDEF

-253 KPVGAAVAAAPKPAI
+253 KPAAAPA
-268 PKPAPVVPPRPAS
+268 PAPLAA
-281 PPRPAAAPAAAAKP
+281 PRPAAAPAPAPKPAAKP
-295 AAAEAEQT
+295 LAEAEHT

-327 LKTLRTR
+327 LKTLRAR
-334 LKDEELDR
+334 LRDEELDR

-377 RDVARNLKKEV
+377 RDVARSLKKEV
-388 ELELVGAETELDRN
+388 DLELIGAETELDRN

-409 PLVHLVRNAIDHGIE
+409 PLVHLVRNAIDHGVE

-432 GKQRSGHVRLSAQ
+432 GKPRMGHVRLSAQ

-452 IEIQDDGAGIDPE
+452 IEVQDDGAGIDPE

-470 AREKGLIDPEA
+470 VREKGLIDPEA

-503 EVTDISGRGVG
+503 QVTDISGRGVG

-550 ILPTLLVQAGQDIYA
+550 ILPTLLVQAGEDVYA

-576 APRTSLGWFD
+576 APGTSLGWFD

-598 PLLDLRQWLDVEPAP
+598 PLVDLRQWLDVTPAT
-613 STLMTIVVLQVGEAR
+613 STLLTIVVLQAGEAR

-647 PKALRGLKG
+647 PKALRGLRG

-678 NSQG
+678 

>member
-1 MSAFDEDIAADFIL
+1 MSAVPDDIAADFIL

-23 LGEQLVALEQSPQ
+23 LGEQLVSLEQSPQ
-36 DNEQLNAVFRGFHT
+36 DSDQLNAVFRGFHT

-58 GVHAMVELCHAA
+58 GIQAMVELCHAA
-70 EETLGMARSGKAVLQ
+70 EETLGMARSGQAVLQ
-85 ANHFDAAQQSLDW
+85 AHHFDAAQQSLDY
-98 LQAMLDAVSGGT
+98 LQSMLDSVSAGT
-110 EPQHAPPELIA
+110 EPGYAPPELIA
-121 MFDVDAAPAPAAVA
+121 QFDVNGPATPAPAAVA
-135 AAPVD
+135 ASAAPS
-140 AAAAIAAAKSGSDMI
+140 SGELITD
-155 DEDEFEA
+155 DEFEA
-162 LLDQLHG
+162 LLDTLHG
-169 GAAPGSKPVG
+169 GAAPTAVARANTG
-179 AAAAIAAAK
+179 ADGLI
-188 SGSDMIDEDEFEALL
+188 G
-203 DQLHGSAAPG
+203 
-213 AKPVGAAAAIA
+213 
-224 AAKSGSDMIDEDEF
+224 EDEF

-253 KPVGAAVAAAPKPAI
+253 KAVAAAPA
-268 PKPAPVVPPRPAS
+268 PAPRAA
-281 PPRPAAAPAAAAKP
+281 AAAPAAKP
-295 AAAEAEQT
+295 AANKPVAEAEHT

-327 LKTLRTR
+327 LKTLRAR
-334 LKDEELDR
+334 LHDEELDR

-409 PLVHLVRNAIDHGIE
+409 PLVHLVRNAIDHGVE
-424 MPDLREAQ
+424 TPDLREAQ
-432 GKQRSGHVRLSAQ
+432 GKPRSGHVRLSAQ

-452 IEIQDDGAGIDPE
+452 IEVQDDGAGIDPE
-465 KLRAK
+465 RLRQK

-481 AARLSSE
+481 AARLTSE

-550 ILPTLLVQAGQDIYA
+550 ILPTLLVQAGEDVYA

-576 APRTSLGWFD
+576 APNTSLGWFD
-586 GRAVLDRRSHTL
+586 GRAVLDRKSHTL
-598 PLLDLRQWLDVEPAP
+598 PLVDLRHWLAVEPTASP
-613 STLMTIVVLQVGEAR
+613 LLTIVVLQAGEAR

-647 PKALRGLKG
+647 PKALRGLRG

-665 GRMALILDVDGLR
+665 GRMSLILDVDGLR
-678 NSQG
+678 SPHD

>member
-1 MSAFDEDIAADFIL
+1 MSAVPDDIAADFIL

-23 LGEQLVALEQSPQ
+23 LGEQLVTLEHAPQ
-36 DNEQLNAVFRGFHT
+36 DADQLNAVFRGFHT

-58 GVHAMVELCHAA
+58 GIQAMVELCHAA
-70 EETLGMARSGKAVLQ
+70 EETLGMARSGQAVLQ
-85 ANHFDAAQQSLDW
+85 AHHFDAAQQSLDY
-98 LQAMLDAVSGGT
+98 LQSMLDSVSAGE
-110 EPQHAPPELIA
+110 EPGYAPPALIA
-121 MFDVDAAPAPAAVA
+121 QFDVNGGAPVA
-135 AAPVD
+135 AAPT
-140 AAAAIAAAKSGSDMI
+140 AAAAAPASDLI
-155 DEDEFEA
+155 TDDEFEA
-162 LLDQLHG
+162 LLDELHG
-169 GAAPGSKPVG
+169 GTAPT
-179 AAAAIAAAK
+179 AK
-188 SGSDMIDEDEFEALL
+188 KAEDGLI
-203 DQLHGSAAPG
+203 G
-213 AKPVGAAAAIA
+213 
-224 AAKSGSDMIDEDEF
+224 EDEF

-253 KPVGAAVAAAPKPAI
+253 RPVAAVPAVAPAPRPAAVPAPAAAPKPA
-268 PKPAPVVPPRPAS
+268 
-281 PPRPAAAPAAAAKP
+281 AAKP
-295 AAAEAEQT
+295 VAEAEHT

-327 LKTLRTR
+327 LKTLRAR
-334 LKDEELDR
+334 LHDEELDR

-388 ELELVGAETELDRN
+388 ELELIGADTELDRN

-409 PLVHLVRNAIDHGIE
+409 PLVHLVRNAIDHGVE

-432 GKQRSGHVRLSAQ
+432 GKPRSGHVRLSAQ

-452 IEIQDDGAGIDPE
+452 IEVQDDGAGIDPE
-465 KLRAK
+465 RLRAK

-535 GRGSRFLIRVPLTLA
+535 GRGSRFMIRVPLTLA
-550 ILPTLLVQAGQDIYA
+550 ILPTLLVQAGEDVYA

-576 APRTSLGWFD
+576 APNSQLGWFD

-598 PLLDLRQWLDVEPAP
+598 PLVDLRHWLAVEPVASP
-613 STLMTIVVLQVGEAR
+613 LLTIVVLQSGEAR

-647 PKALRGLKG
+647 PKTLRGLRG

-678 NSQG
+678 

>member
-1 MSAFDEDIAADFIL
+1 MSAVSDDITADFII

-23 LGEQLVALEQSPQ
+23 LGEQLVSLEQAPQ
-36 DNEQLNAVFRGFHT
+36 DSDQLNAVFRGYHT

-58 GVHAMVELCHAA
+58 GVTAMVELCHAA
-70 EETLGMARSGKAVLQ
+70 EEALGAARAGQAVLQ
-85 ANHFDAAQQSLDW
+85 AHHFDAAQQSLDY
-98 LQAMLDAVSGGT
+98 LQSMLDAVSSGT
-110 EPQHAPPELIA
+110 EPGYAPPDLIA
-121 MFDVDAAPAPAAVA
+121 QFDVHGGAVAAPAAATAPAAG
-135 AAPVD
+135 
-140 AAAAIAAAKSGSDMI
+140 GSDLI
-155 DEDEFEA
+155 TDDEFEA

-169 GAAPGSKPVG
+169 GNAPTAVAP
-179 AAAAIAAAK
+179 AK
-188 SGSDMIDEDEFEALL
+188 KADDGLIS
-203 DQLHGSAAPG
+203 
-213 AKPVGAAAAIA
+213 
-224 AAKSGSDMIDEDEF
+224 EDEF

-253 KPVGAAVAAAPKPAI
+253 KPVAAAP
-268 PKPAPVVPPRPAS
+268 PAP
-281 PPRPAAAPAAAAKP
+281 APAARPTAPAPAAKP
-295 AAAEAEQT
+295 AAKPLAEAEHT

-327 LKTLRTR
+327 LKTLRAR
-334 LKDEELDR
+334 LRDEELDR

-377 RDVARNLKKEV
+377 RDVARSLKKEV
-388 ELELVGAETELDRN
+388 DLELIGAETELDRN

-409 PLVHLVRNAIDHGIE
+409 PLVHLVRNAIDHGVE

-432 GKQRSGHVRLSAQ
+432 GKPRMGHVRLSAQ

-452 IEIQDDGAGIDPE
+452 IEVQDDGAGIDPE

-503 EVTDISGRGVG
+503 QVTDISGRGVG

-535 GRGSRFLIRVPLTLA
+535 GRGSRFMIRVPLTLA
-550 ILPTLLVQAGQDIYA
+550 ILPTLLVQAGEDVYA

-598 PLLDLRQWLDVEPAP
+598 ALVDLRQWLDVTPAASP
-613 STLMTIVVLQVGEAR
+613 LLTIVVLQAGEAR

-647 PKALRGLKG
+647 PKALRGLAG

-678 NSQG
+678 

>member
-1 MSAFDEDIAADFIL
+1 MSAVSDDITADFII

-23 LGEQLVALEQSPQ
+23 LGEQLVSLEQAPQ
-36 DNEQLNAVFRGFHT
+36 DSDQLNAVFRGYHT

-58 GVHAMVELCHAA
+58 GVTAMVELCHAA
-70 EETLGMARSGKAVLQ
+70 EEALGAARAGQAVLQ
-85 ANHFDAAQQSLDW
+85 AHHFDAAQQSLDY
-98 LQAMLDAVSGGT
+98 LQSMLDAVSSGT
-110 EPQHAPPELIA
+110 EPGYAPPDLIA
-121 MFDVDAAPAPAAVA
+121 QFDVHGGAVAAPAAA
-135 AAPVD
+135 AAP
-140 AAAAIAAAKSGSDMI
+140 AAGGSDLI
-155 DEDEFEA
+155 TDDEFEA

-169 GAAPGSKPVG
+169 GNAPTAVAP
-179 AAAAIAAAK
+179 AK
-188 SGSDMIDEDEFEALL
+188 QADDGLIS
-203 DQLHGSAAPG
+203 
-213 AKPVGAAAAIA
+213 
-224 AAKSGSDMIDEDEF
+224 EDEF

-253 KPVGAAVAAAPKPAI
+253 KPAAAVAPTPAAA
-268 PKPAPVVPPRPAS
+268 
-281 PPRPAAAPAAAAKP
+281 PRPAAAPAPAAKP
-295 AAAEAEQT
+295 AAKPLAEAEHT

-327 LKTLRTR
+327 LKTLRAR
-334 LKDEELDR
+334 LRDEELDR

-377 RDVARNLKKEV
+377 RDVARSLKKEV
-388 ELELVGAETELDRN
+388 DLELIGAETELDRN

-409 PLVHLVRNAIDHGIE
+409 PLVHLVRNAIDHGVE

-432 GKQRSGHVRLSAQ
+432 GKPRMGHVRLSAQ

-452 IEIQDDGAGIDPE
+452 IEVQDDGAGIDPE

-503 EVTDISGRGVG
+503 QVTDISGRGVG

-535 GRGSRFLIRVPLTLA
+535 GRGSRFMIRVPLTLA
-550 ILPTLLVQAGQDIYA
+550 ILPTLLVQAGEDVYA

-598 PLLDLRQWLDVEPAP
+598 PLVDLRQWLDVTPVA
-613 STLMTIVVLQVGEAR
+613 STLLTIVVLQAGEAR

-647 PKALRGLKG
+647 PKALRGLRG

-678 NSQG
+678 TPHD

>member
-1 MSAFDEDIAADFIL
+1 MSAFDEDIASDFIL

-23 LGEQLVALEQSPQ
+23 LGEQLVALEQAPQ
-36 DNEQLNAVFRGFHT
+36 DADQLNAVFRGFHT

-58 GVHAMVELCHAA
+58 GIHAMVELCHAA

-85 ANHFDAAQQSLDW
+85 AHHFDAAQQSLDW
-98 LQAMLDAVSGGT
+98 LQAMLDAVSAGA
-110 EPQHAPPELIA
+110 EPQHAPPALIA
-121 MFDVDAAPAPAAVA
+121 LFDVDAAPPAVA
-135 AAPVD
+135 VATTAVATANAD
-140 AAAAIAAAKSGSDMI
+140 LI

-169 GAAPGSKPVG
+169 DAAPGTKPASK
-179 AAAAIAAAK
+179 ADADLIN
-188 SGSDMIDEDEFEALL
+188 
-203 DQLHGSAAPG
+203 
-213 AKPVGAAAAIA
+213 
-224 AAKSGSDMIDEDEF
+224 EDEF

-253 KPVGAAVAAAPKPAI
+253 KPV
-268 PKPAPVVPPRPAS
+268 
-281 PPRPAAAPAAAAKP
+281 AAAPAAKAKAADDLIGEDEFEALLDQLHGGAAPGAKPIAAAATGAAPVPAPRVAAPAKP
-295 AAAEAEQT
+295 AAPAKAAAEPEHT

-327 LKTLRTR
+327 LKTLRMR

-342 AVSTL
+342 AVSVL

-367 KVFSRFPKVA
+367 KVFSRFPKLA

-388 ELELVGAETELDRN
+388 DLELIGAETELDRN

-409 PLVHLVRNAIDHGIE
+409 PLVHLVRNAIDHGVE
-424 MPDLREAQ
+424 MPALREAQ
-432 GKQRSGHVRLSAQ
+432 GKPRIGHVRLSAH

-452 IEIQDDGAGIDPE
+452 IEVQDDGAGIDPE
-465 KLRAK
+465 KLRSK
-470 AREKGLIDPEA
+470 AREKGLLDPEA

-550 ILPTLLVQAGQDIYA
+550 ILPTLLVQAGEDIYA

-576 APRTSLGWFD
+576 APTSSLGWFD
-586 GRAVLDRRSHTL
+586 GRAVLDRKSHTL
-598 PLLDLRQWLDVEPAP
+598 PLVDLRQWLDVEPMPA
-613 STLMTIVVLQVGEAR
+613 TLLTIVVLQMGEAR

-647 PKALRGLKG
+647 PKALRGLPG

-678 NSQG
+678 SQD

>member
-1 MSAFDEDIAADFIL
+1 MSAVSDDITADFII

-23 LGEQLVALEQSPQ
+23 LGEQLVSLEQAPQ
-36 DNEQLNAVFRGFHT
+36 DTEQLNAVFRGYHT

-58 GVHAMVELCHAA
+58 GVTAMVELCHAA
-70 EETLGMARSGKAVLQ
+70 EEALGIARAGQAVLQ
-85 ANHFDAAQQSLDW
+85 AHHFDAAQQSLDY
-98 LQAMLDAVSGGT
+98 LQSMLDAVSSGT
-110 EPQHAPPELIA
+110 EPGYAPPDLIA
-121 MFDVDAAPAPAAVA
+121 QFDMNGGTAAPVAAAAPAAA
-135 AAPVD
+135 
-140 AAAAIAAAKSGSDMI
+140 GSDLI
-155 DEDEFEA
+155 TDDEFEA

-169 GAAPGSKPVG
+169 GNAPTAV
-179 AAAAIAAAK
+179 
-188 SGSDMIDEDEFEALL
+188 
-203 DQLHGSAAPG
+203 APARRADDG
-213 AKPVGAAAAIA
+213 LI
-224 AAKSGSDMIDEDEF
+224 SEDEF

-253 KPVGAAVAAAPKPAI
+253 KPAATV
-268 PKPAPVVPPRPAS
+268 
-281 PPRPAAAPAAAAKP
+281 AAAPAAAPRPAPVPAPAAKP
-295 AAAEAEQT
+295 AAKPMAEAEHT

-327 LKTLRTR
+327 LKTLRAR
-334 LKDEELDR
+334 LRDEELDR

-377 RDVARNLKKEV
+377 RDVARSLKKEV
-388 ELELVGAETELDRN
+388 DLELVGAETELDRN

-409 PLVHLVRNAIDHGIE
+409 PLVHLVRNAIDHGVE

-432 GKQRSGHVRLSAQ
+432 GKPRMGHVRLSAQ

-452 IEIQDDGAGIDPE
+452 IEVQDDGAGIDPE
-465 KLRAK
+465 KLRAR

-503 EVTDISGRGVG
+503 QVTDISGRGVG

-550 ILPTLLVQAGQDIYA
+550 ILPTLLVQAGEDVYA

-598 PLLDLRQWLDVEPAP
+598 PLVDLRQWLDVTPAA
-613 STLMTIVVLQVGEAR
+613 STLLTIVVLQAGEAR

-647 PKALRGLKG
+647 PKALRGLRG

-665 GRMALILDVDGLR
+665 GRMALILDVDGIR
-678 NSQG
+678 

>member
-1 MSAFDEDIAADFIL
+1 MSAVSDDITADFII

-23 LGEQLVALEQSPQ
+23 LGEQLVSLEQAPQ
-36 DNEQLNAVFRGFHT
+36 DSDQLNAVFRGYHT

-58 GVHAMVELCHAA
+58 GVTAMVELCHAA
-70 EETLGMARSGKAVLQ
+70 EEALGAARAGQAVLQ
-85 ANHFDAAQQSLDW
+85 AHHFDAAQQSLDY
-98 LQAMLDAVSGGT
+98 LQSMLDAVSSGT
-110 EPQHAPPELIA
+110 EPGYAPPDLIA
-121 MFDVDAAPAPAAVA
+121 QFDVHGGAVAAPAAA
-135 AAPVD
+135 AAP
-140 AAAAIAAAKSGSDMI
+140 AAGGSDLI
-155 DEDEFEA
+155 TDDEFEA

-169 GAAPGSKPVG
+169 GNAPTAVAP
-179 AAAAIAAAK
+179 AK
-188 SGSDMIDEDEFEALL
+188 KADDGLIS
-203 DQLHGSAAPG
+203 
-213 AKPVGAAAAIA
+213 
-224 AAKSGSDMIDEDEF
+224 EDEF

-253 KPVGAAVAAAPKPAI
+253 KPVAAAP
-268 PKPAPVVPPRPAS
+268 PAP
-281 PPRPAAAPAAAAKP
+281 APAARPTAPAPAAKP
-295 AAAEAEQT
+295 AAKPLAEAEHT

-327 LKTLRTR
+327 LKTLRAR
-334 LKDEELDR
+334 LRDEELDR

-377 RDVARNLKKEV
+377 RDVARALKKEV
-388 ELELVGAETELDRN
+388 DLELIGAETELDRN

-409 PLVHLVRNAIDHGIE
+409 PLVHLVRNAIDHGVE

-432 GKQRSGHVRLSAQ
+432 GKPRMGHVRLSAQ

-452 IEIQDDGAGIDPE
+452 IEVQDDGAGIDPE

-497 GFSTKQ
+497 GFSTKAQ
-503 EVTDISGRGVG
+503 VTDISGRGVG

-535 GRGSRFLIRVPLTLA
+535 GRGSRFMIRVPLTLA
-550 ILPTLLVQAGQDIYA
+550 ILPTLLVQAGEDVYA

-598 PLLDLRQWLDVEPAP
+598 PLVDLRQWLDVTPAASP
-613 STLMTIVVLQVGEAR
+613 LLTIVVLQAGEAR

-647 PKALRGLKG
+647 PKALRGLRG

-678 NSQG
+678 

>member
-1 MSAFDEDIAADFIL
+1 MSAVSDDITADFII

-23 LGEQLVALEQSPQ
+23 LGEQLVSLEQAPQ
-36 DNEQLNAVFRGFHT
+36 DADQLNAVFRGYHT

-58 GVHAMVELCHAA
+58 GITAMVELCHAA
-70 EETLGMARSGKAVLQ
+70 EEALGAVRAGQAVLQ
-85 ANHFDAAQQSLDW
+85 PHHFDAAQQSLDY
-98 LQAMLDAVSGGT
+98 LQSMLDAVSSGN
-110 EPQHAPPELIA
+110 EPGYAPPDLIA
-121 MFDVDAAPAPAAVA
+121 QFDVHGAAAPAA
-135 AAPVD
+135 AAP
-140 AAAAIAAAKSGSDMI
+140 AAAAPAAGDLI
-155 DEDEFEA
+155 TD
-162 LLDQLHG
+162 
-169 GAAPGSKPVG
+169 
-179 AAAAIAAAK
+179 
-188 SGSDMIDEDEFEALL
+188 DEFEALL
-203 DQLHGSAAPG
+203 DQLHGSNAPTAVATP
-213 AKPVGAAAAIA
+213 AKADDGLI
-224 AAKSGSDMIDEDEF
+224 SEDEF

-253 KPVGAAVAAAPKPAI
+253 KPVTAP
-268 PKPAPVVPPRPAS
+268 PAPALPAPRPA
-281 PPRPAAAPAAAAKP
+281 AAAAKP
-295 AAAEAEQT
+295 AANKPVAEAEHT

-327 LKTLRTR
+327 LKTLRAR
-334 LKDEELDR
+334 LRDEELDR

-377 RDVARNLKKEV
+377 RDVARSLKKEV
-388 ELELVGAETELDRN
+388 DLELIGAETELDRN

-409 PLVHLVRNAIDHGIE
+409 PLVHLVRNAIDHGVE

-432 GKQRSGHVRLSAQ
+432 GKPRMGHVRLSAQ

-452 IEIQDDGAGIDPE
+452 IEVQDDGAGIDPE

-503 EVTDISGRGVG
+503 QVTDISGRGVG

-550 ILPTLLVQAGQDIYA
+550 ILPTLLVQAGEDVYA

-598 PLLDLRQWLDVEPAP
+598 PLVDLRQWLDVTPAA
-613 STLMTIVVLQVGEAR
+613 SALLTIVVLQAGEAR

-647 PKALRGLKG
+647 PKALRGLRG

-678 NSQG
+678 